1 MDKVSPEID
10 EYCKFEVIGA
20 ATLSEAQQI
29 QKAKE
34 VRCKGTLHRTRSI
47 SPMQM
52 ALDRL
57 RYIYVTC
64 RTSSTGQ
71 MQRAASRGV
80 SQCNTATGEGGSRQC
95 TQEVQTMANVA
106 KGHCTSL

>member
-20 ATLSEAQQI
+20 PTISEAQQI

-34 VRCKGTLHRTRSI
+34 VRCKGTLHGTRSI

-64 RTSSTGQ
+64 RTSSTDQ
-71 MQRAASRGV
+71 IQRAASRGV
-80 SQCNTATGEGGSRQC
+80 SQCNTATGEGRQ
-95 TQEVQTMANVA
+95 
-106 KGHCTSL
+106 